1 MSALFNLLLR
11 WKLRH
16 DLRVWDEVI
25 REEVERHAAFDRRM
39 QCWRRERALV
49 KSELDRAN
57 GRANRSHFLSGLR
70 RIDTTKGTQ

>member
-1 MSALFNLLLR
+1 MSTLLNLLLR

-49 KSELDRAN
+49 QSALDRATKRVN
-57 GRANRSHFLSGLR
+57 SSPRLSGLR
-70 RIDTTKGTQ
+70 RYNPTYWSK